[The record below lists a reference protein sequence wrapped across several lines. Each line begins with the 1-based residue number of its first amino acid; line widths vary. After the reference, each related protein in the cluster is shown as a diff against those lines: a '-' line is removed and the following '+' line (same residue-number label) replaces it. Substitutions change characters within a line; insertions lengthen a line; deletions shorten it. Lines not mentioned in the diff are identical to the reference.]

1 MRGFINLMNWMQKRL
16 CGARPLS
23 EGENESAPVA
33 QSSVEKRELAASL
46 DAKVMEAYAREAGLD
61 TLPNDLT
68 RMLYLGSLRDCN
80 SGLYLHPQLSHRIG
94 TQEAN
99 RVLSACHD
107 EVFRRLLRERMTVYV
122 LQLEQYIRYTRI
134 EKNTL
139 LRTWQ
144 SLQAYRTTVPLTALP
159 VHAQHFALNIKIAL
173 TILECACPS
182 VHEPP
187 HKASSCG

>member
-1 MRGFINLMNWMQKRL
+1 VNWMQKRL

-23 EGENESAPVA
+23 EGESVSAPVA
-33 QSSVEKRELAASL
+33 QSSLEKRELAGSL
-46 DAKVMEAYAREAGLD
+46 EAKVTEAYAREAGLD
-61 TLPNDLT
+61 ILPNDLT
-68 RMLYLGSLRDCN
+68 RMIYLGSLRDCN
-80 SGLYLHPQLSHRIG
+80 SGFYLHPQLSHRIG

-107 EVFRRLLRERMTVYV
+107 EVFQRLLRERMAGYV

-139 LRTWQ
+139 LRMWH
-144 SLQAYRTTVPLTALP
+144 SLQAYRLTVPLTALP
-159 VHAQHFALNIKIAL
+159 LHAQHFDLNIRTAL

-182 VHEPP
+182 VHEPS
-187 HKASSCG
+187 HKASSRG